1 LPQTAIGAW
10 IVDSEDVVLIS
21 FEPDKVE
28 VRLDG
33 ARLRLEPGQTLIP
46 HGIDRELTPGE
57 IASRRQ
63 A

>member
-1 LPQTAIGAW
+1 VRRVCG
-10 IVDSEDVVLIS
+10 LIS

-28 VRLDG
+28 VDLDG
-33 ARLRLEPGQTLIP
+33 SRLPLESGQSVIP

-57 IASRRQ
+57 IASRGQ